1 MFSISLQSC
10 EVKTF
15 GEEAKQFVEDVN
27 ALLES
32 LTSDSGVSLEDA
44 ERQVLEATRAWGPKL
59 LEMCVSQN
67 AWAPVSEPVACAVC
81 QNACRRLRKRS
92 RHFTTACG
100 GIRVSRWVYP
110 CESGH
115 YLMPWEAGL
124 SPKYRNVSKQVRN
137 MGY

>member
-44 ERQVLEATRAWGPKL
+44 ERQVLEATRAWGKN
-59 LEMCVSQN
+59 S
-67 AWAPVSEPVACAVC
+67 
-81 QNACRRLRKRS
+81 
-92 RHFTTACG
+92 
-100 GIRVSRWVYP
+100 
-110 CESGH
+110 
-115 YLMPWEAGL
+115 
-124 SPKYRNVSKQVRN
+124 
-137 MGY
+137 